1 MEDAHISPVIITEQ
15 PMRQTQH
22 MHMVAIEDQFN
33 GEEIIFEGM
42 CDVESLKKEIKQKYC
57 YAGLEAA
64 ATGVGILPLFIYYTA
79 CSGPLGCLCAKR
91 VSNSWRLVLTRSRIY
106 YTRKHHCNLRR
117 SANTDIYVDLDDI
130 NAISVKINN
139 VETGCCS
146 TANLPTTVAIDLKVG
161 RRHDLLPRAHWCNQ
175 SLLEICILKCCSRSS
190 PGERFVNV
198 SFTHCANA
206 EEFVQAVKQQMGST
220 MKQ

>member
-1 MEDAHISPVIITEQ
+1 MEDAHISPVTIIEQ
-15 PMRQTQH
+15 PKRQIQH
-22 MHMVAIEDQFN
+22 MHMVANEDRFN
-33 GEEIIFEGM
+33 GEEIVFEGM
-42 CDVESLKKEIKQKYC
+42 CDVETLKKEIKQVYC
-57 YAGLEAA
+57 NAGLQAA

-106 YTRKHHCNLRR
+106 YTRKHHCCLCR
-117 SANTDIYVDLDDI
+117 SANTDVYVDLDDI
-130 NAISVKINN
+130 NAISVKVNE

-161 RRHDLLPRAHWCNQ
+161 CRHDLLPHWCNQ
-175 SLLEICILKCCSRSS
+175 SLLEICILKCCSS
-190 PGERFVNV
+190 PEERFVKL

-220 MKQ
+220 KKQ